1 MEEVDKK
8 EMRRKDRMVTIRFT
22 QEDYTALLFLSKT
35 KGRNVSEVIRRVL
48 DPITEMVKE
57 K

>member
-1 MEEVDKK
+1 MKEVDKK
-8 EMRRKDRMVTIRFT
+8 DMRKKDRIVTIRFT

-35 KGRNVSEVIRRVL
+35 KDRNVSEVIRRVL
-48 DPITEMVKE
+48 NPITEMVRE

>member
-35 KGRNVSEVIRRVL
+35 KGKNVSEIIRRVL
-48 DPITEMVKE
+48 NLITEMVQE